1 MRTGESHE
9 SEAGEQKKKNIKTDE
24 DLKTLSPSAPAHGTS
39 CTRATFSL
47 NVECIS
53 GSFIILSERHLHSM
67 FTILP

>member
-1 MRTGESHE
+1 MRTGESLE
-9 SEAGEQKKKNIKTDE
+9 SEAGEQKKSTKTNE
-24 DLKTLSPSAPAHGTS
+24 DLKSLSPSAPAHGIS